1 MMKMYGIILNDKEK
15 KPKFPAWAS
24 CFGFYKKGS
33 LRFCEGYGYTH
44 E

>member
-1 MMKMYGIILNDKEK
+1 MMKMYGMISNDKEK
-15 KPKFPAWAS
+15 SPKISNRAS
-24 CFGFYKKGS
+24 CSGFYKKGS